1 MAIRIKEL
9 PAIAAAVDNES
20 WEWLYDN
27 LPELAEGVKTEVGR
41 GATPEQVRVFVLHR
55 TERRELA
62 LRCEQ
67 AARHL
72 VAAAG

>member
-1 MAIRIKEL
+1 MASRMKDL
-9 PAIAAAVDNES
+9 PAIGAAINEES
-20 WEWLYDN
+20 WEWLRDQI
-27 LPELAEGVKTEVGR
+27 PQLAEGVSTEVGR
-41 GATPEQVRVFVLHR
+41 GATPEQVRVYVLDR

-72 VAAAG
+72 MAAAE

>member
-1 MAIRIKEL
+1 MPKLKDL
-9 PAIAAAVDNES
+9 PAIGEPIDEES
-20 WEWLYDN
+20 WEWLRDS
-27 LPELAEGVKTEVGR
+27 LPALAEGVRTEVGK
-41 GATPEQVRVFVLHR
+41 GATPEQVRVYVLDR

-72 VAAAG
+72 SAG

>member
-1 MAIRIKEL
+1 MPAKIREL
-9 PAIAAAVDNES
+9 PAVGQALDSQS
-20 WEWLYDN
+20 WEWLSDT
-27 LPELAEGVKTEVGR
+27 LPVLSEAIKTEIGR
-41 GATPEQVRVFVLHR
+41 GATPEQVRMFVLHR

-72 VAAAG
+72 VAAE